1 MLKRIISR
9 LDVKNGILV
18 KGINLEGLRNLGDPN
33 YFAKKYY
40 DDLIDEIHFQD
51 IVASLYDRDSLSK
64 IIEKNSK
71 SIFVNVSVGG
81 GIRTIKDADKLLRIG
96 VDKIAINSEG
106 VRNPDFLRELV
117 NIYGSS
123 TISVNIETIKTKNFY
138 EVMIETGREK
148 TGVDLFKWIDKL
160 QDIGVGEIIITKI
173 NDEGKQNGFDVDF
186 YKTMRKKI
194 DVPLIAHGGAGSK
207 ENILKLF
214 KETNVDGVSIASMFH
229 YKYILKDYNSDMIG
243 TNYFLKNFDEKAST
257 GMLIKDL
264 KKYLSDNKIN
274 IRV

>member
-64 IIEKNSK
+64 IVEKNSK

-106 VRNPDFLRELV
+106 VRNPNFLRELV
-117 NIYGSS
+117 KIYGSS
-123 TISVNIETIKTKNFY
+123 TISVNIETIKTTNFY

-148 TGVDLFKWIDKL
+148 TGVDLFKWIEKL

-186 YKTMRKKI
+186 YKTMRKK
-194 DVPLIAHGGAGSK
+194 LMS
-207 ENILKLF
+207 L
-214 KETNVDGVSIASMFH
+214 
-229 YKYILKDYNSDMIG
+229 
-243 TNYFLKNFDEKAST
+243 
-257 GMLIKDL
+257 
-264 KKYLSDNKIN
+264 
-274 IRV
+274 